1 MAAAMG
7 AGTIFSAIP
16 VGIVQGLITLLAR
29 LAAPYLS
36 DAAMENLSYVGD
48 ILITCVG
55 INLLFPKK
63 VNVANMLPSL
73 VIAILWAYLF

>member
-1 MAAAMG
+1 MG
-7 AGTIFSAIP
+7 
-16 VGIVQGLITLLAR
+16 
-29 LAAPYLS
+29 
-36 DAAMENLSYVGD
+36 NLSYVGD

-55 INLLFPKK
+55 INLLFSKK